1 MTQPVKKQY
10 SSALRA
16 AQARATRRAIVG
28 AAARLFGERGY
39 GATTVD
45 AIAETAGVSRKTVFT
60 SVGGKAQ
67 ALKLAIDW
75 AIVGDDEPVPM
86 LDRPHVRAGMAE
98 PDARRILTAYAA
110 SVREVSERV
119 APLAMVVQAAAG
131 LDAEIRALAEDGRA
145 QRLRGMRALA
155 QVLADRGA
163 LKPGMSAAEA
173 ADILWLFNDPAVY
186 HRLVIEQGWPA
197 DRYQS
202 WLADA
207 FVGLLI
213 APGYQPVLL
222 NANLMPEQPR
232 CLVTH
237 DSYR

>member
-1 MTQPVKKQY
+1 
-10 SSALRA
+10 
-16 AQARATRRAIVG
+16 
-28 AAARLFGERGY
+28 
-39 GATTVD
+39 
-45 AIAETAGVSRKTVFT
+45 
-60 SVGGKAQ
+60 
-67 ALKLAIDW
+67 
-75 AIVGDDEPVPM
+75 
-86 LDRPHVRAGMAE
+86 
-98 PDARRILTAYAA
+98 
-110 SVREVSERV
+110 
-119 APLAMVVQAAAG
+119 
-131 LDAEIRALAEDGRA
+131 
-145 QRLRGMRALA
+145 MRALA